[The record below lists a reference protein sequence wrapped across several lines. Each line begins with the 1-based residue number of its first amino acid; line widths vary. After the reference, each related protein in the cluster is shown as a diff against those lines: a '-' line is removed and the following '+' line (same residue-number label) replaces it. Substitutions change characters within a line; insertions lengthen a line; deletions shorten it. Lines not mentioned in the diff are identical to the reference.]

1 VAESAARSAAS
12 QRLKPELHNP
22 VGGIEVMAAIAA
34 IGY

>member
-1 VAESAARSAAS
+1 MGGSAAPE
-12 QRLKPELHNP
+12 RLEPELHNP